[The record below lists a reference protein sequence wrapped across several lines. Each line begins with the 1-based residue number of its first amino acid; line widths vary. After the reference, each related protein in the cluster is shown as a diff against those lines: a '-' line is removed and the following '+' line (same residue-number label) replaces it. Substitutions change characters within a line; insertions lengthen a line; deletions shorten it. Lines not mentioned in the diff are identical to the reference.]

1 MSEPVG
7 TQHAVGVDVSEAMTT
22 EARRR
27 TSSLDREEEE
37 SRGGGATS
45 RWRWPTAALLSA
57 TAAIHMTLVPDHL
70 RDAPYAGA
78 LFIVLS
84 AAALTAAIL
93 LAGTNHEFVWLGAGA
108 LSASALLG
116 YFLSRSIGLPDLSDD
131 LGDWLNPLGLTAVGC
146 EAAAALICCG
156 VISGMA
162 SPAAHPARR
171 LRIVAL
177 AYGLGRG
184 AEPRRHDPSGRGE
197 KR

>member
-7 TQHAVGVDVSEAMTT
+7 TRHAVGVDVSEAMTT

-27 TSSLDREEEE
+27 TLPLDREEE

-70 RDAPYAGA
+70 REAPYAGA

-184 AEPRRHDPSGRGE
+184 AESRRRDPSGRGE
-197 KR
+197 NR

>member
-27 TSSLDREEEE
+27 TSSLDREEE
-37 SRGGGATS
+37 SRSGGATS

-70 RDAPYAGA
+70 RDAPYAGV

-93 LAGTNHEFVWLGAGA
+93 LGG
-108 LSASALLG
+108 
-116 YFLSRSIGLPDLSDD
+116 
-131 LGDWLNPLGLTAVGC
+131 
-146 EAAAALICCG
+146 
-156 VISGMA
+156 
-162 SPAAHPARR
+162 
-171 LRIVAL
+171 
-177 AYGLGRG
+177 
-184 AEPRRHDPSGRGE
+184 
-197 KR
+197 K